1 MATLNSAL
9 QIMAGALNADQA
21 ALDVTSNNVANAN
34 TPGYT
39 RESPVFQANDS
50 ITINGISYGQGAQM
64 TAAQSQRSLVLE
76 ASLQQQTQSQQ
87 STSSHLAALQQV
99 EDIFN
104 QVTTATTG
112 GSAVGSLGD
121 RVTNLFNSL
130 NSLAANPSSITLRE
144 SVLSAAG
151 QMTSAFNSAATQLN
165 QQTDSL
171 NSQVQGVVRQIN
183 PLLASIA
190 QLNQQIASSSPNT
203 DAGQLEDQRQY
214 DLQQLSQYIG
224 INVVQTEDNSL
235 TVTTTGGALLVA
247 KDQAFSLTTSNIA
260 GKSDVFAGA
269 PGSATD
275 ITAAQINGGGQ
286 LAGLLATRDQDIP
299 SIQNQIDTLANSV
312 ASGINGIQASGTDLN
327 GNPGQPIFNIP
338 ATIAGSA
345 AGISVALTDP
355 SQIAASVAGNG
366 PGDNS
371 NLQAMSNL
379 ENSNITG
386 GQTPA
391 TFYAS
396 FISNLGGEVSGLT
409 TQNQAQLASLTQVQ
423 SQRNA
428 LSTVSL
434 NEEAANLQTYE
445 QAYQAASQVFSIVG
459 TLIDSALNL
468 GVQTAVS

>member
-39 RESPVFQANDS
+39 RETPVFQANDS
-50 ITINGISYGQGAQM
+50 ITINGISYGQGVQM

-76 ASLQQQTQSQQ
+76 AGLQQQTQAQQ
-87 STSSHLAALQQV
+87 STNSHLAALQQV
-99 EDIFN
+99 ENIFN
-104 QVTTATTG
+104 QVTTATTS

-121 RVTNLFNSL
+121 QVTNFFNSL
-130 NSLAANPSSITLRE
+130 SSLVANPSSITLRE

-151 QMTSAFNSAATQLN
+151 QMSAAFNGAASQLN

-171 NSQVQGVVRQIN
+171 NNQVQGVVQQIN
-183 PLLASIA
+183 PLLTSIA
-190 QLNQQIASSSPNT
+190 QLNQQIATSNPNT
-203 DAGQLEDQRQY
+203 DAGPLENQRQY

-247 KDQAFSLTTSNIA
+247 KGQAFSLTTSNIA
-260 GKSDVFAGA
+260 GKTDVFANA
-269 PGSATD
+269 PGASTD
-275 ITAAQINGGGQ
+275 ITAAQIDGGGQ

-312 ASGINGIQASGTDLN
+312 ATQINTVQTAGSDLS

-338 ATIAGSA
+338 ASVAGSA
-345 AGISVALTDP
+345 AGISVALTNP
-355 SQIAASVAGNG
+355 SQIAASTTGNG
-366 PGDNS
+366 PGDNG
-371 NLQAMSNL
+371 NLQAMINL
-379 ENSNITG
+379 ENSNIAG

-396 FISNLGGEVSGLT
+396 FISGLGGEVSGLT
-409 TQNQAQLASLTQVQ
+409 TQNQAQQASLAQVQ

-434 NEEAANLQTYE
+434 NEEAATLQTYE
-445 QAYQAASQVFSIVG
+445 QAYQAASQVFTIVG
-459 TLIDSALNL
+459 TLINSALNL